1 MEPIEFTVTMKTKY
15 LFEFLYINSY
25 SGFRGVINY
34 GFSAVAIVA
43 LCFGYGDKPL
53 NLVALLIL
61 ASLFT
66 IIDPLM
72 LLFKAWRQ
80 LKLSPAFKE
89 PVKYTL
95 SAECFTLTQ
104 GEESQNAG
112 WELVLLAKEA
122 KGSIFLFTGN
132 NNAVI
137 LPKEF
142 YKEKV
147 NDVKKLLKKVCP
159 DASAKLKVAE

>member
-1 MEPIEFTVTMKTKY
+1 MEPIEFTVKMKIKY
-15 LFEFLYINSY
+15 LWEFLYVNSY

-34 GFSAVAIVA
+34 GFSAIAIIA
-43 LCFGYGDKPL
+43 LCFGYGSSPL
-53 NLVALLIL
+53 NLAALLIL

-80 LKLSPAFKE
+80 MKLSPAFKM
-89 PVKYTL
+89 PVTYTF
-95 SAECFTLTQ
+95 SEEGFKLTQ
-104 GEESQNAG
+104 GEESQEAG

-122 KGSIFLFTGN
+122 MGSIYLFTGN

-137 LPKEF
+137 LPKECF
-142 YKEKV
+142 AGKV
-147 NDVKKLLKKVCP
+147 NELKTLLKKVRP
-159 DASAKLKVAE
+159 EEARKLRVK

>member
-25 SGFRGVINY
+25 SGFRGIINY

-53 NLVALLIL
+53 NLIALLLL

-80 LKLSPAFKE
+80 IKLSPAFKQ
-89 PVKYTL
+89 PVKYTFTEKNIIL
-95 SAECFTLTQ
+95 SQ
-104 GEESQNAG
+104 GEESQEAG

-122 KGSIFLFTGN
+122 VGSIYLFTGN

-142 YKEKV
+142 YADKV
-147 NDVKKLLKKVCP
+147 NNLKKLIKAVCP
-159 DASAKLKVAE
+159 DAAAKLKVTE